1 MQLRPIYNNFLKE
14 LKLIYDPNEAEA
26 ITHLI
31 FEELACFSKASLI
44 TEPNKE
50 VNPQKNFLLE
60 NALHLLKQNKPVQYV
75 IGHTWFYQLKFKVN
89 EAVLIPRPETEE
101 LVSEVISFINIHHK
115 KNCLDIGTGSGCIPI
130 SIKKNI
136 PALNISAMDVSL
148 DALKVA
154 KENAAFHHT
163 QINFL
168 HHDFLNESKWPALEN
183 FDVIVSNPPYIP
195 IVEKTMLASNVAD
208 NEPALALF
216 VPTDDPLLF
225 YRKIAAFAKT
235 NLNNGGAIFMET
247 HVDYAQ
253 DVAQLF
259 TENGFKATVKKDFFE
274 NDRIVIA
281 NLSH

>member
-1 MQLRPIYNNFLKE
+1 MQLRHFYNSFLKE
-14 LKLIYDPNEAEA
+14 LQLIYDKNEATA
-26 ITHLI
+26 ITNLI
-31 FEELACFSKASLI
+31 FEEMAGFTRSSVI
-44 TEPNKE
+44 TKPHTELVSEK
-50 VNPQKNFLLE
+50 VRILE
-60 NALHLLKQNKPVQYV
+60 NALIELKKNKPVQYV
-75 IGHTWFYQLKFKVN
+75 IGHAWFQKLKIKVT

-101 LVSEVISFINIHHK
+101 LVNEVATFIKTQYK
-115 KNCLDIGTGSGCIPI
+115 KNGIDIGTGSGCIPI
-130 SIKKNI
+130 AIKKNI
-136 PALNISAMDVSL
+136 PDFNISAIDISM
-148 DALKVA
+148 DALKIA
-154 KENAAFHHT
+154 KENAAFHQT
-163 QINFL
+163 DINFIQL
-168 HHDFLNESKWPALEN
+168 DFLDESKWVALEN
-183 FDVIVSNPPYIP
+183 YDVIVSNPPYIP
-195 IVEKTMLASNVAD
+195 INEKTLLALNVAD